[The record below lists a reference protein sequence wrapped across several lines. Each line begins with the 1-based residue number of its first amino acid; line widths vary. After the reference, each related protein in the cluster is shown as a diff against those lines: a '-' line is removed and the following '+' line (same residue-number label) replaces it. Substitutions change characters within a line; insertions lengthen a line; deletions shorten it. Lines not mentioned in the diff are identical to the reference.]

1 MDEKKAKAEK
11 AGTEPSTEG
20 GSLALLTPEMRRTL
34 IEEAALVL
42 RSDLDRQL
50 ADFRRGVAREVEA
63 RHTEAAQAVH
73 RAQHSAAAKLNDG
86 IALLNDLPIP
96 PDLTCLPPLPEPV
109 RAYFARLSAWV
120 EFRRREYGAAMEAP
134 PDEGAAEEPPLPRP
148 TKADDGRWVPAEGG
162 PTISRWGR

>member
-1 MDEKKAKAEK
+1 MADEKDERT
-11 AGTEPSTEG
+11 GTEA
-20 GSLALLTPEMRRTL
+20 GSLALLTPEMRRAL

-50 ADFRRGVAREVEA
+50 ADFRRGVAQEVEA

-134 PDEGAAEEPPLPRP
+134 PDEAGEVPPLPTP
-148 TKADDGRWVPAEGG
+148 KKADDGRWVPAEGG
-162 PTISRWGR
+162 PTLSRWGR